1 MEKQY
6 YFETKHMT
14 VGYGGVPLIRNVE
27 IALEQGE
34 ILTLIGPN
42 GAGKSTILKS
52 IAGQLIP
59 IEGEAYLEGVSLQKM
74 DGYTRSQKMAV
85 VFTDRLKT
93 ELMTC
98 KDVVAAGRYPYTG
111 RLGILSRE
119 DWKIVEESMELVR
132 VSSLA
137 EQDFNRISDGQRQR
151 ILLARAICQEPQIL
165 LLDEPTSYLDVKYKL
180 DFLTTLQEL
189 TRSRK
194 LTVIMSLHELDL
206 AQRISDKVMCIKGD
220 CVQRYGTPDD
230 VFTDGY
236 ISELFDIEKG
246 SYEENSGM
254 IELEPATGEP
264 QIFVIG
270 GGGNTR
276 NLYHALQRQGIP
288 FVTGILYDNDLDYPT
303 AKALA
308 AEVFIT
314 AAFET
319 VAEEILTQAKAAIDR
334 CQRVISTRTQFGAYD
349 SANEQLYEYAMR
361 NGKITAVNFIT
372 LKHCK

>member
-59 IEGEAYLEGVSLQKM
+59 IEGEAYLAGGSLQKM

-308 AEVFIT
+308 AEVFTT

>member
-1 MEKQY
+1 MSEKHF

-52 IAGQLIP
+52 IAGQLTP
-59 IEGEAYLEGVSLQKM
+59 IEGEAFLEGASLQQM
-74 DGYTRSQKMAV
+74 DGHSRSQKMAV

-98 KDVVAAGRYPYTG
+98 KEVVAAGRYPYTG
-111 RLGILSRE
+111 RLGILSRD
-119 DWKIVEESMELVR
+119 DWNVVEEAMELVR

-137 EQDFNRISDGQRQR
+137 QQDFNRISDGQRQR
-151 ILLARAICQEPQIL
+151 ILLARAICQEPQLL

-189 TRSRK
+189 TRTRK
-194 LTVIMSLHELDL
+194 LTVVMSLHELDL
-206 AQRISDKVMCIKGD
+206 AQRISDKIMCIKGD
-220 CVQRYGTPDD
+220 CVQRYGTPAQ
-230 VFTDGY
+230 VFTNGY
-236 ISELFDIEKG
+236 ISELFEIQKG
-246 SYEENSGM
+246 FYEEKSGL
-254 IELEPATGEP
+254 IELEPSDGEP
-264 QIFVIG
+264 EIFVIG

-276 NLYHALQRQGIP
+276 NIYHDLQRKGVP
-288 FVTGILYDNDLDYPT
+288 FATGILYENDLDYPT

-308 AEVFIT
+308 AQIFT
-314 AAFET
+314 AQAFMP
-319 VAEEILTQAKAAIDR
+319 VEEAQIAQAKKAIDR
-334 CQRVISTRTQFGAYD
+334 CGKVISSRTQFGIYD
-349 SANEQLYEYAMR
+349 TANEQLYEYAKSK
-361 NGKITAVNFIT
+361 GK
-372 LKHCK
+372 LG

>member
-59 IEGEAYLEGVSLQKM
+59 IEGEAYLDGVSLQKM

-85 VFTDRLKT
+85 VFTDRLMT

-111 RLGILSRE
+111 RLGILSKE

-270 GGGNTR
+270 GNGSGR
-276 NLYHALQRQGIP
+276 EVYRRLQRQNIP
-288 FVTGILYDNDLDYPT
+288 FATGILYANDLDAPV
-303 AKALA
+303 AHALA
-308 AEVFIT
+308 AEVVEA
-314 AAFET
+314 AAFEPVDGKCLTRAKKLIDCCQT
-319 VAEEILTQAKAAIDR
+319 VICARERFGSMEQANSELFAYAQAA
-334 CQRVISTRTQFGAYD
+334 
-349 SANEQLYEYAMR
+349 
-361 NGKITAVNFIT
+361 GK
-372 LKHCK
+372 L

>member
-59 IEGEAYLEGVSLQKM
+59 IEGEAYLEGGALQKM

-308 AEVFIT
+308 AEVFTT

>member
-6 YFETKHMT
+6 YFQTKHMT

-59 IEGEAYLEGVSLQKM
+59 VEGEAGLEGVSLQKM
-74 DGYTRSQKMAV
+74 DGHTRSQKMAV

-111 RLGILSRE
+111 RLGILSKE
-119 DWKIVEESMELVR
+119 DWKAVEDAMVLVQ
-132 VSSLA
+132 VTELA
-137 EQDFNRISDGQRQR
+137 EQDFTRISDGQRQR

-180 DFLTTLQEL
+180 EFLATLQKL
-189 TRSRK
+189 TRTRK

-220 CVQRYGTPDD
+220 CVQRYGTPDE
-230 VFTDGY
+230 VFTNGY
-236 ISELFDIEKG
+236 ISELFDIQKG
-246 SYEENSGM
+246 YYEEGTGM
-254 IELEPATGEP
+254 VELEAPSGQP
-264 QIFVIG
+264 QMFVIG

-276 NLYHALQRQGIP
+276 NLYHSLQRKGMP
-288 FVTGILYDNDLDYPT
+288 FITGILYDNDMDYPT
-303 AKALA
+303 ARTLA
-308 AEVFIT
+308 AEVLT
-314 AAFET
+314 SPAFYP
-319 VAEEILTQAKAAIDR
+319 VSEELMAQAKAAIDR
-334 CQRVISTRTQFGAYD
+334 CRMVVSPRKQFGVYD
-349 SANEQLYEYAMR
+349 SANKQLYEYAISQ
-361 NGKITAVNFIT
+361 GKLEEFI
-372 LKHCK
+372 LR

>member
-1 MEKQY
+1 
-6 YFETKHMT
+6 
-14 VGYGGVPLIRNVE
+14 
-27 IALEQGE
+27 
-34 ILTLIGPN
+34 
-42 GAGKSTILKS
+42 
-52 IAGQLIP
+52 
-59 IEGEAYLEGVSLQKM
+59 
-74 DGYTRSQKMAV
+74 
-85 VFTDRLKT
+85 
-93 ELMTC
+93 MTC

-132 VSSLA
+132 VSNLA

-288 FVTGILYDNDLDYPT
+288 FVTGILYDNDLDYTT

-308 AEVFIT
+308 AEVFTT
-314 AAFET
+314 AAFEP
-319 VAEEILTQAKAAIDR
+319 VAEEVLTQAKAAIDR
-334 CQRVISTRTQFGAYD
+334 CQRVVSPRKQFGVYD
-349 SANEQLYEYAMR
+349 SANAQLYEYAISQ
-361 NGKITAVNFIT
+361 GKLI
-372 LKHCK
+372 LH

>member
-59 IEGEAYLEGVSLQKM
+59 IEGEAYLAGGSLQKM

-308 AEVFIT
+308 AEVFTT

-361 NGKITAVNFIT
+361 NGK
-372 LKHCK
+372 LLL

>member
-6 YFETKHMT
+6 YFQTKHMT

-59 IEGEAYLEGVSLQKM
+59 VEGEASLEGVSLQKM
-74 DGYTRSQKMAV
+74 DGHTRSQKMAV

-111 RLGILSRE
+111 RLGILSKE
-119 DWKIVEESMELVR
+119 DWKAVEDAMELVQ
-132 VSSLA
+132 VTELA
-137 EQDFNRISDGQRQR
+137 EQDFTRISDGQRQR

-180 DFLTTLQEL
+180 EFLTTLQKL
-189 TRSRK
+189 TRTRK

-220 CVQRYGTPDD
+220 CVQRYGTPDE
-230 VFTDGY
+230 VFTNGY
-236 ISELFDIEKG
+236 ISELFDIQKG
-246 SYEENSGM
+246 SYEEGTGM
-254 IELEPATGEP
+254 VELEASCGQPLT
-264 QIFVIG
+264 FVIG
-270 GGGNTR
+270 GGGDTR
-276 NLYHALQRQGIP
+276 NLYHALQRRGMP
-288 FVTGILYDNDLDYPT
+288 FITGILYDNDMDYPT
-303 AKALA
+303 ARALA
-308 AEVFIT
+308 AEVFTSPAFSPVSEELT
-314 AAFET
+314 A
-319 VAEEILTQAKAAIDR
+319 QAKAAIDR
-334 CQRVISTRTQFGAYD
+334 CQRVVSPRKQFGVYD
-349 SANEQLYEYAMR
+349 SANKQLFEYAISQ
-361 NGKITAVNFIT
+361 GKLEEFT
-372 LKHCK
+372 LR

>member
-59 IEGEAYLEGVSLQKM
+59 IEGEAYLEGGPLQKM

-308 AEVFIT
+308 AEVFTT

>member
-27 IALEQGE
+27 IALKQGE

-59 IEGEAYLEGVSLQKM
+59 IEGEAYLDGVSLQKM

-85 VFTDRLKT
+85 VFTDRLMT

-111 RLGILSRE
+111 RLGILSKE

-270 GGGNTR
+270 SGGNTR
-276 NLYHALQRQGIP
+276 NLYHALQRQGVP

-308 AEVFIT
+308 AEVFT
-314 AAFET
+314 AAVFEP
-319 VAEEILTQAKAAIDR
+319 VSEEVLTQAKAAIDR
-334 CQRVISTRTQFGAYD
+334 CQRVVSQRKQFGVYD
-349 SANEQLYEYAMR
+349 SANKQLYEYAISQ
-361 NGKITAVNFIT
+361 GKLEEFI
-372 LKHCK
+372 LR

>member
-6 YFETKHMT
+6 YFQTKHMT

-59 IEGEAYLEGVSLQKM
+59 VEGEASLEGVSLQKM
-74 DGYTRSQKMAV
+74 DGHTRSQKMAV

-111 RLGILSRE
+111 RLGILSKE
-119 DWKIVEESMELVR
+119 DW
-132 VSSLA
+132 
-137 EQDFNRISDGQRQR
+137 ISDGQRQR

-180 DFLTTLQEL
+180 EFLTTLQKL
-189 TRSRK
+189 TRTRK

-220 CVQRYGTPDD
+220 CVQRYGTPDE
-230 VFTDGY
+230 VFTNGY
-236 ISELFDIEKG
+236 ISELFDIQKG
-246 SYEENSGM
+246 SYEEGTGM
-254 IELEPATGEP
+254 VELEAPSGQP
-264 QIFVIG
+264 QTFVIG

-276 NLYHALQRQGIP
+276 NLYHALQRKGMP
-288 FVTGILYDNDLDYPT
+288 FITGILYDNDMDYPT
-303 AKALA
+303 ARTLA
-308 AEVFIT
+308 AEVLT
-314 AAFET
+314 SPAFYP
-319 VAEEILTQAKAAIDR
+319 VSEELMAQAKAAIDR
-334 CQRVISTRTQFGAYD
+334 CRMVVSPRKQFGVYD
-349 SANEQLYEYAMR
+349 SANKQLYEYAISQ
-361 NGKITAVNFIT
+361 GKLEEFI
-372 LKHCK
+372 LR